1 MTDTSLPPKSRD
13 LVRLYA
19 AELLDK
25 GHEVSQTAIRE
36 MILVRNGVTASPNLV
51 VDELKSFWA
60 DTGPLLNKRL
70 KRPGVPVSVCMSFDA
85 IWDRALEAAQ
95 ESFETDR
102 GLLTSEK
109 NDALSRAQT
118 AEQIALEEQG
128 KTEALNGELLALRE
142 SNKLLAH
149 QVATSQE
156 EVLEVRRELRDL
168 LAQREEQHS
177 LHAQEISRHQ
187 QAHSEEIKRI
197 KLLHDGEVERMQ
209 VAQEKLQRDL
219 IEQAES
225 FQATCNHLMKQT
237 SQQRD
242 DAKLVSD
249 RLSRDLDQARD
260 LIETLRVQ
268 RSTARE
274 EASALSARLELA
286 EKALFSSEQRLT
298 AATTSHAAEIAL
310 LRKEIEQLNARRDGA
325 DSMV

>member
-60 DTGPLLNKRL
+60 DTGPLLNKRF

-95 ESFETDR
+95 ET
-102 GLLTSEK
+102 
-109 NDALSRAQT
+109 
-118 AEQIALEEQG
+118 
-128 KTEALNGELLALRE
+128 
-142 SNKLLAH
+142 
-149 QVATSQE
+149 
-156 EVLEVRRELRDL
+156 
-168 LAQREEQHS
+168 
-177 LHAQEISRHQ
+177 SRHQ

-225 FQATCNHLMKQT
+225 FQAP
-237 SQQRD
+237 
-242 DAKLVSD
+242 
-249 RLSRDLDQARD
+249 
-260 LIETLRVQ
+260 
-268 RSTARE
+268 
-274 EASALSARLELA
+274 
-286 EKALFSSEQRLT
+286 
-298 AATTSHAAEIAL
+298 
-310 LRKEIEQLNARRDGA
+310 
-325 DSMV
+325 